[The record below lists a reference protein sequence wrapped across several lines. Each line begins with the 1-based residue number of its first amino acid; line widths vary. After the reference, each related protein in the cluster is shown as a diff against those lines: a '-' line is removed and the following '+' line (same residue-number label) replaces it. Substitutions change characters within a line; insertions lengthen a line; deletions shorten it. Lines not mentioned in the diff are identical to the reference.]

1 MTLEITAS
9 QFHDG
14 DTLHGPTLVVLDDGF
29 VVCVE
34 PFGGSTD
41 HALVA
46 PGLVDLQMNGFGS
59 VDVSNC
65 SHEDFLRLDRE
76 LLAGGTTSWLATIV
90 TAPLDRLARS
100 IERLDSWITRGDT
113 GCLGI
118 HVEGPFLGGAPGAHN
133 PKWII
138 EYDIDWLT
146 GLPETVRLVTLAPE
160 QSGTPE
166 VVSLLRSRGVTVS
179 LGHTRAGHQDFDAA
193 VRAGATMVTH
203 LFNGMSGVHHRDDGV
218 ALSALTDVRV
228 VAGMIADGVHVS
240 PRAMALAYAAK
251 TARGVCLVSDSIA
264 WKSEWATK
272 MNVVLRDGAPRLPD
286 GTIAG
291 SSATL
296 ASCVR
301 NVVARSGVSRE
312 DAIAS
317 ATSTPSDLVGFPQT
331 GRVKPGQQSELI
343 CFDDDLHV
351 VEVHR
356 RLVSLRGSQTD

>member
-1 MTLEITAS
+1 
-9 QFHDG
+9 
-14 DTLHGPTLVVLDDGF
+14 
-29 VVCVE
+29 
-34 PFGGSTD
+34 
-41 HALVA
+41 
-46 PGLVDLQMNGFGS
+46 
-59 VDVSNC
+59 
-65 SHEDFLRLDRE
+65 
-76 LLAGGTTSWLATIV
+76 
-90 TAPLDRLARS
+90 
-100 IERLDSWITRGDT
+100 
-113 GCLGI
+113 
-118 HVEGPFLGGAPGAHN
+118 
-133 PKWII
+133 
-138 EYDIDWLT
+138 
-146 GLPETVRLVTLAPE
+146 
-160 QSGTPE
+160 
-166 VVSLLRSRGVTVS
+166 
-179 LGHTRAGHQDFDAA
+179 
-193 VRAGATMVTH
+193 MVTH

-264 WKSEWATK
+264 WESEWATK